1 MGGPPPPPPL
11 PAQMTAGGVPEAW
24 LAEVRGLFAAQ
35 QEEMKG
41 MLVEWTDA
49 LADRVTQV
57 TMNQEKRRLDGEYA
71 GLPVWMHVTVYRYCW
86 HLIIICVEG
95 SCRPQ

>member
-11 PAQMTAGGVPEAW
+11 PAQMTSGGVPEAW
-24 LAEVRGLFAAQ
+24 LAEVHGLFAAQ

-41 MLVEWTDA
+41 MLAEWTDA

-57 TMNQEKRRLDGEYA
+57 TMKQG
-71 GLPVWMHVTVYRYCW
+71 
-86 HLIIICVEG
+86 
-95 SCRPQ
+95 RPQCRLGGD